1 MQAACRLPDFRGLG
15 AIGSAPLSKML
26 RILSMIL
33 GLAYSWVSA
42 YQILENA
49 GIDIN
54 EI

>member
-33 GLAYSWVSA
+33 GLACYRFSPI
-42 YQILENA
+42 QILYFTE
-49 GIDIN
+49 IDN
-54 EI
+54 E